1 MGNAGKIATITV
13 IGAGSGG
20 FGLITHLGVAGYRVR
35 LHDLDEQR
43 LAAIRERGGVD
54 VENGARPFAP
64 VELATSDLTTSL
76 AGADL
81 IIVVTG
87 GNTHADV
94 ARAMA
99 PLLQDGQI
107 ILLIQGNTGGSLIV
121 RQELR
126 RGGCHA
132 AVDVAEM
139 DTYPY
144 ATARPA
150 PTRARLVTQKR
161 WVQIATF
168 PGKRGAVVMEQ
179 LRPLFPQAV
188 LAPNILYTGLTNM
201 NAVLHVAN
209 CVSNA
214 GRIESGG
221 DFKFYAEGVTPAV
234 VNLYQAL
241 DAERLAIAARLGV
254 TTPSLEEWI
263 GRAYGVR
270 EPSLPETFQRLTFDP
285 QGPYQN
291 TPTPTSLAHKYVTE
305 DVPTGLI
312 PIRALG
318 VAGGVATPTLD
329 ALIHLA
335 SVTAGRDFAA
345 EARTIDRLGLSG
357 QDVAQIQTTV
367 QNGFA

>member
-1 MGNAGKIATITV
+1 MENAGKILTVTV

-20 FGLITHLGVAGYRVR
+20 FGLITHLGAAGYRVR

-43 LAAIRERGGVD
+43 LAAIRERGGID

-64 VELATSDLTTSL
+64 VELATSDLTRSIN
-76 AGADL
+76 GADL

-94 ARAMA
+94 ARALA
-99 PLLQDGQI
+99 PLLQDGQT

-121 RQELR
+121 RQELQR
-126 RGGCHA
+126 AGCRT

-144 ATARPA
+144 ATSRPA
-150 PTRARLVTQKR
+150 PARARLVTEKH
-161 WVQIATF
+161 WVQIAAF
-168 PGKRGAVVMEQ
+168 PGKRGAVVMERLQ
-179 LRPLFPQAV
+179 PLFPQAI
-188 LAPNILYTGLTNM
+188 LAPNVLFTGLTNM

-241 DAERLAIAARLGV
+241 DAERLAIAARFGV

-270 EPSLPETFQRLTFDP
+270 EPSLPETFQHLTFDA

-291 TPTPTSLAHKYVTE
+291 TPTPTSLVHKYVTE

-318 VAGGVATPTLD
+318 IAGSVATPTLD

-335 SVTAGRDFAA
+335 SVTAGRDFTA

-357 QDVAQIQTTV
+357 HDVAQIQNTV